1 MPINF
6 TQIFQDSWNFMR
18 NQPKITIQFIM
29 LFFIS
34 SLATSLL
41 IPSGATPA
49 DLAVNEQTGANE
61 LQALI
66 IQADTTNSV
75 AMLIQVVFTMF
86 LSVWGTVTIHQLS
99 QRANPALS
107 QTFTMALKRF
117 SGVLLINI
125 LTTALIAIGLLKA
138 FIAILTNTPPSIIS
152 LLSIVFGVF
161 IFIRLCLATVHYVIT
176 PISLKNALAE
186 SWQAGIK
193 RTFPLFIYCV
203 IIYFALPL
211 LIKNLAVISSNMIF
225 DVLVMLLIAVFNMF
239 SLIFTYRFYTLFMP
253 KKMR

>member
-18 NQPKITIQFIM
+18 NQQKITIQFIM

-41 IPSGATPA
+41 IPTGATPA

-86 LSVWGTVTIHQLS
+86 LSAWGTVTIHQLS
-99 QRANPALS
+99 QRANLVLS
-107 QTFTMALKRF
+107 
-117 SGVLLINI
+117 
-125 LTTALIAIGLLKA
+125 
-138 FIAILTNTPPSIIS
+138 
-152 LLSIVFGVF
+152 
-161 IFIRLCLATVHYVIT
+161 
-176 PISLKNALAE
+176 
-186 SWQAGIK
+186 
-193 RTFPLFIYCV
+193 
-203 IIYFALPL
+203 
-211 LIKNLAVISSNMIF
+211 
-225 DVLVMLLIAVFNMF
+225 
-239 SLIFTYRFYTLFMP
+239 
-253 KKMR
+253 